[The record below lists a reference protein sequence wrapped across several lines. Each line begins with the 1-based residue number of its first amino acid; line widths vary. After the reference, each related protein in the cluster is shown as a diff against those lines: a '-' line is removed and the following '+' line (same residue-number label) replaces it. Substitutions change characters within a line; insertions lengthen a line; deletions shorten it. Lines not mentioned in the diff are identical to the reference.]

1 MPSKYFLIVLLAGLI
16 VTLTVGQAF
25 GFTWAGG
32 DGHFPNQDL
41 FITSLNGNMNV
52 NHAGELRQE
61 ELGGTLV
68 RGEII
73 NTESDTRA
81 ELEVLG
87 SKIYLDER
95 TTVEIIK
102 TNQNTLDLLVTR
114 GRIFVDAVE
123 GKQDIVLQSH
133 KLKADFF
140 KGQASLVNYDFRRT
154 VSLIPFNTPV
164 IYETKNGDLGL
175 ITENGIDYLETTPYT
190 LESFTFDHT
199 TSSAAEFY
207 TFVDNLTKIIN

>member
-1 MPSKYFLIVLLAGLI
+1 MPWKYFLIVLLAGSI

-32 DGHFPNQDL
+32 EGYLPNQPL
-41 FITSLNGNMNV
+41 TITALTGTV
-52 NHAGELRQE
+52 QVDHAGETRSE
-61 ELGGTLV
+61 ELNGTLL

-73 NTESDTRA
+73 KTDADTRA
-81 ELEVLG
+81 ELEVHG

-102 TNQNTLDLLVTR
+102 TNQNELNLLVTR
-114 GRIFVDAVE
+114 GRVFVDAVN
-123 GKQDIVLQSH
+123 GSQDITLQSH
-133 KLKADFF
+133 ELEATFF
-140 KGQASLVNYDFRRT
+140 KGQASLVNYDFRLT

-175 ITENGIDYLETTPYT
+175 ITESGIDYLETEPHT
-190 LESFTFDHT
+190 LESFNFDHT
-199 TSSAAEFY
+199 TSSAADFY
-207 TFVDNLTKIIN
+207 KYVSNLTEIIN